1 MTDLWL
7 TLGPILLSDVLNPV
21 LFAYLV
27 YAAGTRRPI
36 ANSSAALLGHT
47 VAYVG
52 AGIFLALGLEK
63 ISARLAN
70 PKPFDFLIE
79 VVLGLALIWLAI
91 ASRKPRKKRSQA
103 PAAELTWMTA
113 FGYGAVIN
121 FVGIPFA
128 VPYFAAIDQMLKA
141 NLSVSHTLGVLA
153 VYNIAYALPF
163 LVVPGLVLALGDRSR
178 PVLARI
184 NDFLDRVS
192 NFLLPILL
200 ALVGLALLADAVTF
214 FASGESLF

>member
-7 TLGPILLSDVLNPV
+7 TLGPILLSDVVNPV

-27 YAAGTRRPI
+27 YAAGTRRPV

-47 VAYVG
+47 LAYLG
-52 AGIFLALGLEK
+52 AGVILALGLEK

-70 PKPFDFLIE
+70 PEPFDFVIE
-79 VVLGLALIWLAI
+79 LVLGLVLVWLAV
-91 ASRKPRKKRSQA
+91 ASRKPREKSSQA
-103 PAAELTWMTA
+103 PTAELTWMTA

-153 VYNIAYALPF
+153 MYNIAYALPF
-163 LVVPGLVLALGDRSR
+163 LIVPALVLALGDRSR

-192 NFLLPILL
+192 SFLLPILL

-214 FASGESLF
+214 FARGESLF

>member
-7 TLGPILLSDVLNPV
+7 TLGPILLSDVVNPV

-27 YAAGTRRPI
+27 YAAGTRRPV

-47 VAYVG
+47 AAYMG
-52 AGIFLALGLEK
+52 AGIILALGLEK

-70 PKPFDFLIE
+70 PKPFDFVIE
-79 VVLGLALIWLAI
+79 LVLGLALIWLAI
-91 ASRKPRKKRSQA
+91 ASRKPREKSPQA
-103 PAAELTWMTA
+103 PTTELTWMKA
-113 FGYGAVIN
+113 FGFGAVIN

-141 NLSVSHTLGVLA
+141 NLSVTHTLGLLA

-163 LVVPGLVLALGDRSR
+163 IIVPVLVLVLGERSR

-184 NDFLDRVS
+184 NDILDRIS
-192 NFLLPILL
+192 SFLLPVLL

-214 FASGESLF
+214 FARGESLF